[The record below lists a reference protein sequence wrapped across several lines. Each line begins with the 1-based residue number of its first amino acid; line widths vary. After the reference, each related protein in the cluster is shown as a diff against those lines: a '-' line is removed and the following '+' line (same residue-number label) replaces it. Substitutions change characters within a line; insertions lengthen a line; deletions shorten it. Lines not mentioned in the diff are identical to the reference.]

1 MGQRLNLLLD
11 MNIPPAWASRL
22 QAAGHTAVHWRDL
35 GALTATDAAIL
46 AHARL
51 HGMVVLTHDL
61 DFGDILAAT
70 AGEAPS
76 VLQLRTGSLGFD
88 KAGQQVLACLADHAD
103 ALQRGAL
110 VTLDLQRARVRLLPL
125 LRPA

>member
-1 MGQRLNLLLD
+1 MNLLLD
-11 MNIPPAWASRL
+11 MNIPPVWVGML
-22 QAAGHTAVHWRDL
+22 QATGHAAVHWRDV
-35 GALTATDAAIL
+35 GAMTASDATIL
-46 AHARL
+46 AHARA

-76 VLQLRTGSLGFD
+76 VLQLRTGSLSFD
-88 KAGQQVLACLADHAD
+88 AVGAHVVACLDSHAD
-103 ALQRGAL
+103 ALRRGAL

-125 LRPA
+125 LRPLGL